1 MIILPAIDIRE
12 GKCVRLYKGI
22 FEKSEIVAESPVKTA
37 KSFEEAGAEYI
48 HVVDL
53 DGALKG
59 EVVNIKAVKNIVKN
73 VKVPIELGGGV
84 RTIETIDKLIEIGV
98 KRVILG
104 TAALNDKIFVKEA
117 VRKYDDKIAVGID
130 AKDGF
135 VAVNGWLDISKVN
148 YIEFAK
154 LMEYIGVK
162 NIILT
167 DISKDGTLEGPNF
180 SMLQRLKES
189 VKCNI
194 TASGG
199 IKSIDDILKLN
210 DMNLYGTIVGKA
222 IYSGNV
228 NLKKA
233 IKRSRD

>member
-1 MIILPAIDIRE
+1 MIILPAIDIRD

-22 FEKSEIVAESPVKTA
+22 FEKSEIVAESPVETA
-37 KSFEEAGAEYI
+37 KSFEVAGAEYI

-59 EVVNIKAVKNIVKN
+59 EVVNIEAIKSMVQN
-73 VKVPIELGGGV
+73 VKVPIELGGGI
-84 RTIETIDKLIEIGV
+84 RDIETVDKLIEIGI

-104 TAALNDKIFVKEA
+104 TAALNDKVFVKEA
-117 VRKYDDKIAVGID
+117 VRRYDDKIAVGID

-135 VAVNGWLDISKVN
+135 VAVNGWLDVSRSN
-148 YIEFAK
+148 YIDFAEF
-154 LMEYIGVK
+154 MECIGVK
-162 NIILT
+162 NIIFT

-180 SMLQRLKES
+180 NMLRELRKRI
-189 VKCNI
+189 KCSI

-228 NLKKA
+228 DLKEA
-233 IKRSRD
+233 IKKSRE

>member
-1 MIILPAIDIRE
+1 MIILPAIDIRD

-22 FEKSEIVAESPVKTA
+22 FEKSEVVAESPLETA
-37 KSFEEAGAEYI
+37 KAFEEAGAEYI

-59 EVVNIKAVKNIVKN
+59 DVVNIEVVKSIVRN
-73 VKVPIELGGGV
+73 VKVPIELGGGIRSMKTV
-84 RTIETIDKLIEIGV
+84 DKLIEVGV

-104 TAALNDKIFVKEA
+104 TAALNDKVFVKEA

-135 VAVNGWLDISKVN
+135 VAINGWLNVSKVN

-180 SMLQRLKES
+180 NMLQRLKES

-199 IKSIDDILKLN
+199 VKSIDNILELN
-210 DMNLYGTIVGKA
+210 AMNIYGTIVGKA
-222 IYSGNV
+222 IYSGNID
-228 NLKKA
+228 LKEAVEK
-233 IKRSRD
+233 IK

>member
-1 MIILPAIDIRE
+1 MIILPAIDIRD

-22 FEKSEIVAESPVKTA
+22 FEKSEIVAESPVETA

-59 EVVNIKAVKNIVKN
+59 EVVNIETIKSIVESVN
-73 VKVPIELGGGV
+73 VPIELGGGI
-84 RTIETIDKLIEIGV
+84 RNIETVDKLIEIGV

-104 TAALNDKIFVKEA
+104 TAALNDKVFVKEA

-135 VAVNGWLDISKVN
+135 VAVNGWLDVSKSN
-148 YIEFAK
+148 YIDFAK
-154 LMEYIGVK
+154 FMEYIGVK

-180 SMLQRLKES
+180 NMLRELRKN

-199 IKSIDDILKLN
+199 IKCIDDILKLN

-228 NLKKA
+228 DLKEA
-233 IKRSRD
+233 ILKSRE